1 MASLVHRELFVR
13 RDFILLVSGAPR
25 GRPTFGV
32 KARSHVRRN
41 RFRLV
46 CPANFRIAR
55 SVRLSAQQ
63 WLSCLGYR
71 HAGCLQL
78 SHRRPLRDVRTAD
91 PSADGRRSAA
101 IFAAVELPSAGGISS
116 RRPGAIRCHSIV
128 FAKCANVHP
137 RGFNTVGTWCPGPRP
152 VYLDLDRFS
161 RFAQLSRVPGATEN
175 ARREIAVYNQ
185 KSAVGM
191 TRRERKMRHSFVG
204 GGWKMRDTD
213 AGIRKTDA
221 SWPRCCS
228 TRNRE
233 DVGLSI
239 IRRRR
244 ERLR

>member
-55 SVRLSAQQ
+55 SVRLSVQQ

-101 IFAAVELPSAGGISS
+101 IFAAFELPSAGGHIVSPSRGDTLPFHRIRQMCQCAPAWIQYCGYMVSWAQASLPRSRSVQPYLQSS
-116 RRPGAIRCHSIV
+116 PV
-128 FAKCANVHP
+128 
-137 RGFNTVGTWCPGPRP
+137 CPGR
-152 VYLDLDRFS
+152 L
-161 RFAQLSRVPGATEN
+161 
-175 ARREIAVYNQ
+175 
-185 KSAVGM
+185 
-191 TRRERKMRHSFVG
+191 
-204 GGWKMRDTD
+204 KMRDV
-213 AGIRKTDA
+213 K
-221 SWPRCCS
+221 
-228 TRNRE
+228 
-233 DVGLSI
+233 
-239 IRRRR
+239 
-244 ERLR
+244 LRYTIKKVQLE

>member
-55 SVRLSAQQ
+55 SVRLSVQQ

-101 IFAAVELPSAGGISS
+101 IFAAFELPSAGGAYRLAVPGRYVAIPSYSPNVPMCTRVDSILWVHGVLGPGQSTSISIGS
-116 RRPGAIRCHSIV
+116 AV
-128 FAKCANVHP
+128 
-137 RGFNTVGTWCPGPRP
+137 
-152 VYLDLDRFS
+152 
-161 RFAQLSRVPGATEN
+161 FAQLSRVPGATEN

-204 GGWKMRDTD
+204 GGGKCETLMLALEKPKRVGRD
-213 AGIRKTDA
+213 
-221 SWPRCCS
+221 
-228 TRNRE
+228 
-233 DVGLSI
+233 VV
-239 IRRRR
+239 RR
-244 ERLR
+244 ETGKM